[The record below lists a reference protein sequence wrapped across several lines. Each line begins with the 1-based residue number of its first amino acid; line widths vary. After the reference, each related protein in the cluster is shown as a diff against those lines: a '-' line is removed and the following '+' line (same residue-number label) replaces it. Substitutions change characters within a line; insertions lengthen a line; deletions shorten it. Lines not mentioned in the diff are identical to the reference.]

1 MSSLQPNRDEGMF
14 FHSNTTPILNMVL
27 VSDSRPGGT
36 FRFQLGPSRPD
47 ALACIHHKIVWVA
60 ENIIRFVVAISP
72 DHRPS
77 TVPAS
82 KRGKAVATGDRQVRL
97 TADH

>member
-1 MSSLQPNRDEGMF
+1 MSSLPPSRDEGMF
-14 FHSNTTPILNMVL
+14 FRPNTTPILDMVL
-27 VSDSRPGGT
+27 VSDSRRRGP

-47 ALACIHHKIVWVA
+47 ALACIHHEIRWVA
-60 ENIIRFVVAISP
+60 ENIIHFVVAISP